1 MDLPQALC
9 THLYKGLYNNLIL
22 VIQVFTA
29 AIMFYCAGG
38 QSASRQSEKAAFQ
51 SVKSSSP
58 GNQSALSGKLH
69 CF

>member
-1 MDLPQALC
+1 MDLPALC
-9 THLYKGLYNNLIL
+9 IYIKNYNYLIDG
-22 VIQVFTA
+22 IKIFTA
-29 AIMFYCAGG
+29 ASMFCCTGG

-69 CF
+69 